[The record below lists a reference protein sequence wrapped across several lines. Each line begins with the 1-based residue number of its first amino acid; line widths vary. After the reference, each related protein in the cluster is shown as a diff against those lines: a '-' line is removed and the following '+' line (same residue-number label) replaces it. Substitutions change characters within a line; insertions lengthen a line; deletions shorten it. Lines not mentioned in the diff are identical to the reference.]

1 MDTPCA
7 RHTSPGL
14 GLSRGRENSYIFTRN
29 PLRSPA
35 SFKPCNLGKGHLSGA
50 AARRA
55 PPCASAPKTSEE
67 GRNDQ
72 MKSAERASNMRGT
85 GGIGRLHNTQDK
97 GRQFSGSQEAN
108 AQQARS
114 LSCRSV
120 SLPDGRHGFTFLP
133 HATAFASD
141 ALRPHG
147 RQQQVP
153 QPLLLGSG
161 TQRRGARPHIPGA
174 RAAPAEPAARAD
186 WPSPEGAGA
195 PPRARGPRLA
205 QAASGNC
212 KPPARLV
219 PARGLA
225 GWLAGPV
232 AILSPGNR
240 VPPHTL
246 LAYGARGWVPASKM
260 AAPKGNRLISHMA
273 LSTSASPG
281 RLNRTWDRD
290 GVRAVFGDGV

>member
-1 MDTPCA
+1 MTRGYGHA
-7 RHTSPGL
+7 RCTSHFPRPRAIPGE
-14 GLSRGRENSYIFTRN
+14 GKYSYIFTRN

-50 AARRA
+50 ATRRA

-67 GRNDQ
+67 GRNDH
-72 MKSAERASNMRGT
+72 MKRAERASNTRGT
-85 GGIGRLHNTQDK
+85 GGTGRLQNTQEK
-97 GRQFSGSQEAN
+97 GRQFSDSQEAT

-114 LSCRSV
+114 LGCRSV

-161 TQRRGARPHIPGA
+161 TQRRGARPHTPRA
-174 RAAPAEPAARAD
+174 RAAPAKPAARAD
-186 WPSPEGAGA
+186 WPSPEGADA

-205 QAASGNC
+205 EAASGNC

-219 PARGLA
+219 QVRRRA
-225 GWLAGPV
+225 G
-232 AILSPGNR
+232 
-240 VPPHTL
+240 
-246 LAYGARGWVPASKM
+246 
-260 AAPKGNRLISHMA
+260 
-273 LSTSASPG
+273 
-281 RLNRTWDRD
+281 
-290 GVRAVFGDGV
+290 